1 MLGKVREAVSDA
13 AETLRRLFAD
23 PPAHQALP
31 GPLRALPRT
40 CPLPAGSL
48 RTGLEPFEAGTR
60 AMAGLEEAI
69 RLAHLEGFAPRLRSE
84 QGWAA
89 WGAEAMVVAMAPL
102 EAAGAR
108 GLAVPPLPRR
118 SPVRACLESIRAPR
132 TRGGLEPLR
141 PPGSR
146 RLEPAVAVEPR
157 PGIEA
162 MRALPVP
169 FPAVD
174 TQRLPKGLWMRY
186 SLQMV
191 RRTGE
196 NVRNLEV
203 LGLFQVPRKGVQ
215 DLRHD
220 ARRGRILVKLGAE
233 AAGSPR
239 VPFILVRR
247 RSDGA
252 LLSCYLE
259 EA

>member
-1 MLGKVREAVSDA
+1 MLGRVRDAVSDA

-31 GPLRALPRT
+31 GPLRASSRA
-40 CPLPAGSL
+40 CPLLAGSP
-48 RTGLEPFEAGTR
+48 RAGLEPFEADTQ
-60 AMAGLEEAI
+60 AILGLEDGI
-69 RLAHLEGFAPRLRSE
+69 RLARLDGFAPRLCSE
-84 QGWAA
+84 PGWAA
-89 WGAEAMVVAMAPL
+89 WGAEATVVAMTPL
-102 EAAGAR
+102 EACGAR

-118 SPVRACLESIRAPR
+118 SPVRSCLEPVGAPR
-132 TRGGLEPLR
+132 ARGSLDPLR

-146 RLEPAVAVEPR
+146 RLDPAVAVEPR

-174 TQRLPKGLWMRY
+174 IQRLPKGLWMRY

-191 RRTGE
+191 RSTGE

-203 LGLFQVPRKGVQ
+203 LGLFHVPRKGVK

-233 AAGSPR
+233 AAGLPR